1 MNAVEALRAL
11 TALELMETAARLEV
25 RTGAVAAKFCRQ
37 CWDTLAEMENGSH
50 CEESAHTLVLSA
62 EKWMAA

>member
-1 MNAVEALRAL
+1 MTADDAVRAL
-11 TALELMETAARLEV
+11 AALELFETAARLEV
-25 RTGAVAAKFCRQ
+25 RPEAEAAKFCRQ
-37 CWDTLAEMENGSH
+37 CWDTFALLESGSH